1 MTLPFGIDISSY
13 QGAPDFALLNSQ
25 VDFIAIRAGISWG
38 FTDPQFNRN
47 WSLASKPKIAYHVVY
62 PGESAER
69 QMRHFLSIE
78 PLKPTSRLALDL
90 ELDHGYSKSKITDT
104 VLQCLNYLRE
114 QTGRYPVIYSRANW
128 INEHLYVDR
137 LPALDWWLATYL
149 ARLPAPFFTPER
161 NPPPLMPNGVTRWLI
176 HQTGERNKGSKVG
189 VKSYYVDSDRW
200 NGSLADMY
208 NWFAADIPD
217 QPDPEPEP
225 KPLYS
230 AKVKPIAPD
239 RLNVR
244 RTPNGQIVRK
254 INTGD
259 IVGVYQDSAGWSRIG
274 IGEWVMTRYIQ
285 RLPDEDL
292 IADGL
297 LDVQL
302 WSQQDIRWGGD
313 RMGSSY
319 ITLKQEGCLVTATS
333 SYLNFLG
340 IDTDPKRYNQL
351 LSTRSGYQTPN
362 KMYWKMPD
370 ILWKGQVARAEYQ
383 GFSYGQGWETLAQS
397 ILDSGRPALAHV
409 DFIPGGSVQ
418 QHWVLLIGHIDG
430 VWWMYDPIDGTVS
443 ALAARYD
450 NVYRIVGYRK
460 IN

>member
-1 MTLPFGIDISSY
+1 MGIY
-13 QGAPDFALLNSQ
+13 
-25 VDFIAIRAGISWG
+25 
-38 FTDPQFNRN
+38 
-47 WSLASKPKIAYHVVY
+47 
-62 PGESAER
+62 
-69 QMRHFLSIE
+69 
-78 PLKPTSRLALDL
+78 TSRSKWQAIMGAGSYLTDRKMWVAHYKVGGEPALPQGWNSYTFWQWSSTGRLAGYSGNLDL
-90 ELDHGYSKSKITDT
+90 NDFG
-104 VLQCLNYLRE
+104 
-114 QTGRYPVIYSRANW
+114 
-128 INEHLYVDR
+128 
-137 LPALDWWLATYL
+137 
-149 ARLPAPFFTPER
+149 
-161 NPPPLMPNGVTRWLI
+161 
-176 HQTGERNKGSKVG
+176 GSEDEWNAWVG
-189 VKSYYVDSDRW
+189 DSE
-200 NGSLADMY
+200 
-208 NWFAADIPD
+208 
-217 QPDPEPEP
+217 PDPEPEP

-254 INTGD
+254 INAGD
-259 IVGVYQDSAGWSRIG
+259 IVGVYQDNAGWSRIG

-319 ITLKQEGCLVTATS
+319 ITLKQEGCLVTAVS

-370 ILWKGQVARAEYQ
+370 ILWKGQVERAEYQ
-383 GFSYGQGWETLAQS
+383 GFTYGQGWETLAQS

-450 NVYRIVGYRK
+450 KVYRIVGYRK

>member
-1 MTLPFGIDISSY
+1 MTLTIIDISFWQTPLQIDY
-13 QGAPDFALLNSQ
+13 DLLANHIDGA
-25 VDFIAIRAGISWG
+25 IIRAAYGTGEDTKFDQHYLELSARG
-38 FTDPQFNRN
+38 VPVG
-47 WSLASKPKIAYHVVY
+47 AYHY
-62 PGESAER
+62 LIGSQSMSKQASAFNQITAGKE
-69 QMRHFLSIE
+69 
-78 PLKPTSRLALDL
+78 LKLGRWMDVEDTRLLTKLNRAKVLEYAALMPDMGIYTSRSKWQAIMGAGSYLTDRKMWVAHYKVGGEPALPQGWNSYTFWQWSSTGRLAGYSGNLDL
-90 ELDHGYSKSKITDT
+90 NDFG
-104 VLQCLNYLRE
+104 
-114 QTGRYPVIYSRANW
+114 
-128 INEHLYVDR
+128 
-137 LPALDWWLATYL
+137 
-149 ARLPAPFFTPER
+149 
-161 NPPPLMPNGVTRWLI
+161 
-176 HQTGERNKGSKVG
+176 GSEDEWNAWVG
-189 VKSYYVDSDRW
+189 NS
-200 NGSLADMY
+200 
-208 NWFAADIPD
+208 
-217 QPDPEPEP
+217 EPEP
-225 KPLYS
+225 PVEENPLYK

-254 INTGD
+254 INAGD

-319 ITLKQEGCLVTATS
+319 ITLKQEGCLVTAVS

-351 LSTRSGYQTPN
+351 LSTRGGYQTPN
-362 KMYWKMPD
+362 KMYWLMPD
-370 ILWKGQVARAEYQ
+370 VLWKGQVARAEYQ

-450 NVYRIVGYRK
+450 KVYRIVGYRK